1 YAARRIFHPSRK
13 VDLRDRCK
21 GSASATPREREF
33 AQPRKAVSI
42 DGRKSLAMKIHS
54 LTMILSATMIAGAL
68 TLSVSA
74 HAGEQANAAALKEV
88 EQTFGIVPTFM
99 KQMPQAGL
107 AGAWQQLKD
116 LEFSD
121 NTALSPKVKALI
133 GLAVVAQIPCAY
145 CIWADAASARQA
157 GASKEEI

>member
-1 YAARRIFHPSRK
+1 
-13 VDLRDRCK
+13 
-21 GSASATPREREF
+21 
-33 AQPRKAVSI
+33 
-42 DGRKSLAMKIHS
+42 MKIHAP
-54 LTMILSATMIAGAL
+54 TIILSAAIIAGAL
-68 TLSVSA
+68 MLTVPA
-74 HAGEQANAAALKEV
+74 MAGEEANAAALKDV

-157 GASKEEI
+157 GASKEEIAEAVAIAATERYWSTMLNGLEVDLATFKKELGPVLSAEAAAK